1 MHDTDACSNW
11 LITECTFN
19 FIIPSGNTVPPLM
32 TDQPSLADTVAEA
45 EQLKESFLS
54 LSADAMWSARD
65 SGLSAETVVLKT
77 TSLWQYHNSTPPGVQ
92 VVMAELDSNVT
103 SADAAIRF
111 LISQNLLGYMN
122 FMMLKYALGSLFA
135 LSSPNLVE
143 MINSYQ
149 RLHAHFAR
157 HNPLKNISAM
167 FERRPDL
174 APMCLAGLPE
184 VRFILNDSWKDR
196 SLEQW
201 KELMAD
207 VGISPDH
214 LLIKTID
221 IAGAGRMCC
230 AIVPFF
236 LPTVT
241 RWLREETVIKA
252 LTRTGVT
259 ALMDEDVWRVG
270 SLEDRHIGQVIKH
283 ADTMIVTENQPAASS
298 TGASYTSTGT
308 AAGGEKRKVSIGKIF
323 MAQLL

>member
-1 MHDTDACSNW
+1 
-11 LITECTFN
+11 
-19 FIIPSGNTVPPLM
+19 M

-45 EQLKESFLS
+45 EHLKESFLS
-54 LSADAMWSARD
+54 LSADAMRSARC
-65 SGLSAETVVLKT
+65 SGLSAETIVLKT
-77 TSLWQYHNSTPPGVQ
+77 TSLWQYHNSTPPSVQ
-92 VVMAELDSNVT
+92 IVMAELDTNVT
-103 SADAAIRF
+103 TADAAIRF
-111 LISQNLLGYMN
+111 LIDQNLLGYMN

-149 RLHAHFAR
+149 RLHAHFAH

-167 FERRPDL
+167 FEQRPDL
-174 APMCLAGLPE
+174 APVCLASLPE

-214 LLIKTID
+214 LLIRNID
-221 IAGAGRMCC
+221 IAGADRMCC
-230 AIVPFF
+230 TIVPFF

-241 RWLREETVIKA
+241 RRLREETVIKA
-252 LTRTGVT
+252 LTKAGVT

-283 ADTMIVTENQPAASS
+283 ADTMIVTENQRAATSS